1 MYTLDTNFVIYY
13 LIKDRQAE
21 NFFNQNLINTFCYI
35 SVISRVELFSYP
47 EITEAEFSSIE
58 TFLSSIRSVLIDNE
72 IAMIAAGLR
81 RRYKIKTPDSLVA
94 ATALYTNTSLVTRNT
109 KDFEKIKELKV
120 IRV

>member
-13 LIKDRQAE
+13 LIKDKQADK
-21 NFFNQNLINTFCYI
+21 FFNENLTNTFYYI

-47 EITEAEFSSIE
+47 EITPEEFSSIE
-58 TFLSSIRSVLIDNE
+58 AFLSNTRSVLIDNE
-72 IAMIAAGLR
+72 IAMIAAELR
-81 RRYKIKTPDSLVA
+81 RKYKIKTPDSLVA

-120 IRV
+120 IKV